1 MEKKDKTYQAYI
13 QILKEELIPAFGC
26 TEPIALAYA
35 GAIAKKHLRCL
46 PDSVQ
51 VQVSGNII
59 KNVKSVVVPN
69 TGGLCGIEAAV
80 SAGIVAG
87 SSEREL
93 EVIADITKEDILAM
107 RDFMQKTSIAVE
119 LAKSDYIFDICVILK
134 AKADTVKVRIV
145 EEHTNVVLI
154 QKNEDIL
161 FQHESDANGKNTMMT
176 DRSILNVE
184 DIVAFADMVDI
195 QDVKDILDRQME
207 YNMRIAAEGLEGNY
221 GANIGSTLL
230 AMYGDDVKIKARAY
244 AAAGSDARM
253 NGCSLPVVICSGSGN
268 QGITASVP
276 VIVFAREL
284 GISQDRLY
292 RALVVSN
299 LCTIHQKTGIG
310 RLSAYCGAVSA
321 GCGSG
326 AGIAYLLGDGYRE
339 IAHTL
344 VNSLAIVSGIICD
357 GAKASCAAKISSAV
371 DAGIMGYYM
380 FKQGQQFHAGDGIV
394 TKGIE
399 ANIAN
404 VGLLAREGMK
414 ETDKEILHIMT
425 E

>member
-13 QILKEELIPAFGC
+13 RILKEELIPAFGC

-35 GAIAKKHLRCL
+35 GAIAKKHLGCL

-69 TGGLCGIEAAV
+69 TGGLSGIEVAV

-161 FQHESDANGKNTMMT
+161 FQHESDANGKNTLMT

-207 YNMRIAAEGLEGNY
+207 YNMRIAEEGLEGNY

-268 QGITASVP
+268 QGDHGFCSGNCVCKRAWYFTGQIISCTCSFKSVYH
-276 VIVFAREL
+276 
-284 GISQDRLY
+284 SSKDRN
-292 RALVVSN
+292 R
-299 LCTIHQKTGIG
+299 Q
-310 RLSAYCGAVSA
+310 
-321 GCGSG
+321 
-326 AGIAYLLGDGYRE
+326 
-339 IAHTL
+339 
-344 VNSLAIVSGIICD
+344 IICVLRSSQCRMRKWSRYCVFIRRRIS
-357 GAKASCAAKISSAV
+357 GNRTYAGQFSCHYF
-371 DAGIMGYYM
+371 GN
-380 FKQGQQFHAGDGIV
+380 H
-394 TKGIE
+394 
-399 ANIAN
+399 
-404 VGLLAREGMK
+404 L
-414 ETDKEILHIMT
+414 
-425 E
+425 